1 MENSRGVTV
10 NLTGNQGGS
19 ISKNRYPQQ
28 GRGVLKKVLLEL
40 KDDNYINLY
49 GPTGADTGAKLKQ
62 RTIYLP
68 DAEPAAT
75 VHPSLKKSHDVIGP
89 SVLIVFTVL

>member
-1 MENSRGVTV
+1 M
-10 NLTGNQGGS
+10 TGNQGGS
-19 ISKNRYPQQ
+19 ISKKSISST
-28 GRGVLKKVLLEL
+28 GGVLKKLVLLEL
-40 KDDNYINLY
+40 NDDNYINLY

-62 RTIYLP
+62 WTIYLP

-75 VHPSLKKSHDVIGP
+75 VHPSLKKSHEVIGP